1 MKSGAMFA
9 GYDLRNSLLKNKQ
22 KETVIKRVGEKQI
35 KGKVHNMNR
44 NFVEK

>member
-9 GYDLRNSLLKNKQ
+9 EYSLLKNKQ